1 MDKRGNALRRRP
13 SVIVRMAKLKIVGS
27 QHEDDERQR
36 RIDLDALRQALKPVP
51 AWFEWVIP
59 RCTSPIQAI
68 FNDSQLRPGSVQLVL
83 EHAWPALVKRQ
94 PIARIGNDAPSQR
107 IGVNQNLM
115 HINSGGGEALAVVE
129 VFNDF

>member
-68 FNDSQLRPGSVQLVL
+68 FNDSQLGPEAFNLFSSTPGQRSSKGNLSRVSGMMPQSTNRSKSESDAYKFGRRLVF
-83 EHAWPALVKRQ
+83 
-94 PIARIGNDAPSQR
+94 
-107 IGVNQNLM
+107 
-115 HINSGGGEALAVVE
+115 SGG
-129 VFNDF
+129 